1 MKLALGLCLA
11 AVLAGPVRAQAAD
24 DAFALLRRIYRATE
38 KLSYTGTF
46 VTQQGDRVESSRITR
61 YTGPGDEI
69 ERIEV
74 LDGTP
79 REIVRT
85 RDTVRCYLPERRT
98 VKVERRLDPRAF
110 PALLPETF
118 ADLLRNYAVSRGESA
133 RIAGYDCESVVL
145 TPRDDL
151 RYGYQLWADTAT
163 GMLLRARTFNAK
175 GETVE
180 QFTFTQ
186 LAIGPVPRE
195 RLKPRYATRD
205 WRIEYATVA
214 PTKLEEQGW
223 RLAEEL
229 PGLRQ
234 DRRSDAPHR
243 RGRRGQSGGVFGRH
257 GRAVGVHRA
266 GVAPRRAHPA
276 GARDARSGQHLHSPP
291 RRSRG
296 DGGRRGARGERAP
309 PRQYRRV
316 SPSQPMNDTVRRGER

>member
-1 MKLALGLCLA
+1 VRSALGVCLALALGAPALA
-11 AVLAGPVRAQAAD
+11 QPPE
-24 DAFALLRRIYRATE
+24 DAFALLRRIYQATE

-61 YTGPGDEI
+61 YAGPGGEV

-79 REIVRT
+79 REVVRT
-85 RDTVRCYLPERRT
+85 RDTIKCYLPERRT
-98 VKVERRLDPRAF
+98 VKVEKRVDPRAF

-145 TPRDDL
+145 TPRDEL
-151 RYGYQLWADTAT
+151 RYGYQLWADTAS

-186 LAIGPVPRE
+186 LVIGPVPRE
-195 RLKPRYATRD
+195 KLRPRHSVRD

-214 PTKLEEQGW
+214 PVRLEEQGW
-223 RLAEEL
+223 RFAAEL
-229 PGLRQ
+229 PGFRKIAEVA
-234 DRRSDAPHR
+234 RRIGESAAVNQVVYSDGMAAL
-243 RGRRGQSGGVFGRH
+243 SVFIEP
-257 GRAVGVHRA
+257 AS
-266 GVAPRRAHPA
+266 RRAERVRPGLASVGAVHIYTREVADHVVTVVGEAPA
-276 GARDARSGQHLHSPP
+276 ASVQRLGNTVEYHRP
-291 RRSRG
+291 
-296 DGGRRGARGERAP
+296 GR
-309 PRQYRRV
+309 
-316 SPSQPMNDTVRRGER
+316 

>member
-229 PGLRQ
+229 PGFRKIAEVT
-234 DRRSDAPHR
+234 RRIGEADAVNQVVYSDGMAAL
-243 RGRRGQSGGVFGRH
+243 SVFIEP
-257 GRAVGVHRA
+257 AS
-266 GVAPRRAHPA
+266 RRAERIQPGLATLGAVNIYTRHLADHVVTVVGEVPA
-276 GARDARSGQHLHSPP
+276 ASV
-291 RRSRG
+291 RRLG
-296 DGGRRGARGERAP
+296 NTVE
-309 PRQYRRV
+309 YRR
-316 SPSQPMNDTVRRGER
+316 PNR

>member
-24 DAFALLRRIYRATE
+24 DALALLRRIYRATE

-61 YTGPGDEI
+61 YAGPGGEI

-85 RDTVRCYLPERRT
+85 RDTIRCYLPERRT

-151 RYGYQLWADTAT
+151 RYGYQLWADTAS
-163 GMLLRARTFNAK
+163 GMLLRARTFNAR

-195 RLKPRYATRD
+195 RLKPRHAARD

-214 PTKLEEQGW
+214 PTRLEEQGW

-229 PGLRQ
+229 PGFRKIAEVT
-234 DRRSDAPHR
+234 RRIGEADAVNQVVYSDGMAAL
-243 RGRRGQSGGVFGRH
+243 SVFIEP
-257 GRAVGVHRA
+257 AS
-266 GVAPRRAHPA
+266 RRAERIQPGLATLGAVNIYTRQLADHVVTVVGEVPA
-276 GARDARSGQHLHSPP
+276 ASV
-291 RRSRG
+291 RRLG
-296 DGGRRGARGERAP
+296 NTVE
-309 PRQYRRV
+309 YRR
-316 SPSQPMNDTVRRGER
+316 PDR